1 MIVINYLYGCPYCKN
16 AEKTLKMYNIPYT
29 KNIVTTK
36 TKENFK
42 QKYRMDTFPQIFYRG
57 SKLNK
62 IGGFTELLELIKLC
76 KIINRY
82 NFNPQC
88 INNIKKFI
96 N

>member
-42 QKYRMDTFPQIFYRG
+42 QD
-57 SKLNK
+57 
-62 IGGFTELLELIKLC
+62 
-76 KIINRY
+76 
-82 NFNPQC
+82 
-88 INNIKKFI
+88 KK
-96 N
+96 NGK